1 MSRSIRGIVALLIVV
16 VAETGRLPVDNPSTH
31 LELTMVHEAMILEAS
46 GRDLGWVEFASWLR
60 LAGLL
65 GLVANLALP
74 WGVAQT
80 LAPGG
85 LLVAIAAILVKIV
98 IAGVVVAAVEVFL
111 AKVRL
116 FKVPELL
123 AASFVM
129 AFLAVTASYLVI

>member
-1 MSRSIRGIVALLIVV
+1 MYKRQ
-16 VAETGRLPVDNPSTH
+16 
-31 LELTMVHEAMILEAS
+31 
-46 GRDLGWVEFASWLR
+46 EFASWLR

-74 WGVAQT
+74 WGVAQS
-80 LAPGG
+80 LAPAG
-85 LLVAIAAILVKIV
+85 LFVAIVAILVKVV
-98 IAGVVVAAVEVFL
+98 IAGVLVAAVEVFL

>member
-1 MSRSIRGIVALLIVV
+1 MERAQWSEDARSEARFEG
-16 VAETGRLPVDNPSTH
+16 
-31 LELTMVHEAMILEAS
+31 VHELIEHEGGTDADEGGADIVPRAAAIGRGGAVRVDATRPCAALDL
-46 GRDLGWVEFASWLR
+46 GRD
-60 LAGLL
+60 
-65 GLVANLALP
+65 P
-74 WGVAQT
+74 
-80 LAPGG
+80 
-85 LLVAIAAILVKIV
+85 